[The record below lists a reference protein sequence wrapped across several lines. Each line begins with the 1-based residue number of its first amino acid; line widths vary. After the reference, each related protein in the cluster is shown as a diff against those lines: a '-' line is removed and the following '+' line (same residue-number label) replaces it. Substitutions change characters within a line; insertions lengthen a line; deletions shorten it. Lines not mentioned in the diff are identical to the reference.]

1 MTVRVL
7 VAKVGLDGHDRG
19 VNVIA
24 RLLRDA
30 GMEVIYTGL
39 FQSPESVANTAI
51 DEDVDVVGLSILS
64 GAHLTLVPLVIDAL
78 RAHGSAVPVVVGGI
92 IPDEDISLLASVGV
106 AATFGPGSSLADIV
120 TTLRRVTG
128 TEESAPPR

>member
-1 MTVRVL
+1 MTLRVL

-19 VNVIA
+19 VNVIT

-39 FQSPESVANTAI
+39 FQTPESVARAAV

-64 GAHLTLVPLVIDAL
+64 GAHLTLAPLVVGAL
-78 RAHGSAVPVVVGGI
+78 RQLGCDVPVVVGGI
-92 IPDEDISLLASVGV
+92 VPDEDLEALEHCGV
-106 AATFGPGSSLADIV
+106 AATFGPGSSLETIV
-120 TTLRRVTG
+120 ATLERLATAR
-128 TEESAPPR
+128 AN